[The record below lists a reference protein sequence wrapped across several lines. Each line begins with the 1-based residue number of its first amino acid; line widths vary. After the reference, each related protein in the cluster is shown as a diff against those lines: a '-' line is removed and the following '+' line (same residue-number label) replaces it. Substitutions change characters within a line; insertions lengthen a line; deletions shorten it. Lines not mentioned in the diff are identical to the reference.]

1 MIAGLLQ
8 NDELTTVDGIPWLR
22 DVPVIGALFRSPNF
36 VQNQSELVVI
46 VEAFIVRPVD
56 GGKQKLALPT
66 DGFVSPSDLDLL
78 LLGRLYK
85 RYGGDKM
92 SDTNPLLQGPLGY
105 LLR

>member
-8 NDELTTVDGIPWLR
+8 NDEITTVDGIPWLR

-56 GGKQKLALPT
+56 GGEQKLALPT

-92 SDTNPLLQGPLGY
+92 GDTNPLLQGPLGY

>member
-1 MIAGLLQ
+1 M
-8 NDELTTVDGIPWLR
+8 TVVQIPVVVVVR
-22 DVPVIGALFRSPNF
+22 DIKA
-36 VQNQSELVVI
+36 VVI

-56 GGKQKLALPT
+56 RGLQKLTLPT

-78 LLGRLYK
+78 LFGRLYK

-92 SDTNPLLQGPLGY
+92 RDTNALLQGPLGY